1 MLYERYERILQNLTP
16 PSSTWTARPTVW
28 EEPAPMALDT
38 YRMMRNL
45 GMPKERVMLKMHA
58 AGWAEADIDEA
69 VASEPADI
77 SAANPF

>member
-1 MLYERYERILQNLTP
+1 
-16 PSSTWTARPTVW
+16 
-28 EEPAPMALDT
+28 MALDT

-45 GMPKERVMLKMHA
+45 GMPKEMVMLKMHA

-77 SAANPF
+77 SPANPF